1 MFSVVSAY
9 QKIYPKK
16 LIPDDKA
23 LFYWVTEEQTPH
35 SLVPEPMDV
44 FEDYEPVKEI
54 LFPIIQL
61 DLSALNPDFSD
72 KITVLYHESTNLD
85 YLIYQLDESGKIAN
99 LSFMDYKGN
108 PVAMDDEEE
117 VCPFEEG
124 LEEVEAV
131 AENLKGKYLK
141 MIPTE
146 TLPDQIDYND
156 ALAFSNEV
164 IEIWKKAVKKWK
176 PKTIDD
182 FDYFG
187 PLPSLVQFSPE
198 YPVWNGEED
207 AFLFVGQVN
216 MYELGLIGVSYFV
229 FYHPESRTVAQLV
242 QMT

>member
-9 QKIYPKK
+9 QKIYPKS
-16 LIPDDKA
+16 LVSDNKA

-35 SLVPEPMDV
+35 ALVPEPESV

-61 DLSALNPDFSD
+61 DLSALNPDFPD

-85 YLIYQLDESGKIAN
+85 YLIYQLDESGKISN

-108 PVAMDDEEE
+108 PVVIDDEEE

-124 LEEVEAV
+124 LEEVEAI
-131 AENLKGKYLK
+131 AEGLKGKYLK
-141 MIPTE
+141 MIFTE

-164 IEIWKKAVKKWK
+164 IEIWKKAVEKWK
-176 PKTIDD
+176 PAAIDD

-198 YPVWNGEED
+198 YPVWNGKED
-207 AFLFVGQVN
+207 AFLFVGQLN